1 MFGRRVLYRVSAI
14 STQFCSDSGIALK
27 SKVYYITMGKRCK
40 ETSHQG
46 RYTDS
51 KETTAK
57 KLNITCHQGI
67 SFENKN
73 EIPVQIYENCEN
85 PKYPYTAGESWCLPS
100 FSEIPIRSPHWH
112 SHRCSESGKTTN
124 KPSSH
129 SLKTQK

>member
-1 MFGRRVLYRVSAI
+1 MYGSRVLYRVSAT
-14 STQFCSDSGIALK
+14 STQFCSDSEIALK
-27 SKVYYITMGKRCK
+27 SKVSYITMGKRCK

-85 PKYPYTAGESWCLPS
+85 PKYPYTAVESLVLFIFLRDPNQESTLAFPS
-100 FSEIPIRSPHWH
+100 V
-112 SHRCSESGKTTN
+112 
-124 KPSSH
+124 
-129 SLKTQK
+129 L

>member
-1 MFGRRVLYRVSAI
+1 
-14 STQFCSDSGIALK
+14 
-27 SKVYYITMGKRCK
+27 MGKRCK

-85 PKYPYTAGESWCLPS
+85 TKYPYTAVESLVLAIFLRDPNLESTLP
-100 FSEIPIRSPHWH
+100 F
-112 SHRCSESGKTTN
+112 
-124 KPSSH
+124 PSV
-129 SLKTQK
+129 L